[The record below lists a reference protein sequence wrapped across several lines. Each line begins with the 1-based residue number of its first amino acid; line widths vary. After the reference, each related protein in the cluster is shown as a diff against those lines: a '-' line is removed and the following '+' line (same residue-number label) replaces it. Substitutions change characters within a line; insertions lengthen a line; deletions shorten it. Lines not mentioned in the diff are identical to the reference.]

1 MPDIITQQKT
11 HTHTHNLETRL
22 ISLLDKNGSDLQ
34 KSFTK

>member
-11 HTHTHNLETRL
+11 HTHNLETRL
-22 ISLLDKNGSDLQ
+22 VGLLDKNGSDLQ